1 MIKENF
7 KFPLLE
13 LVELVIGNPQSR
25 ETLIQKLNQ
34 DEHHVIRGKSFQ
46 LQPLLVLSN
55 LNFKFLVCSFQYLI
69 LRLDSYQKTQQSLG
83 IVWAR
88 PQVILVFEQK
98 KSLAKCLEQSKAV
111 RHIALTKSQRSKR
124 QPLNSLRW
132 LIYVQVFN
140 SVVNTKLPVKL
151 SYQRSITVSLET

>member
-83 IVWAR
+83 MVWAR

-98 KSLAKCLEQSKAV
+98 KSLAKPRTIQSSSSY
-111 RHIALTKSQRSKR
+111 RSDEGLT
-124 QPLNSLRW
+124 
-132 LIYVQVFN
+132 
-140 SVVNTKLPVKL
+140 
-151 SYQRSITVSLET
+151 LETSAFKLFTMANLRSSFQLSC

>member
-7 KFPLLE
+7 KFPLLQ
-13 LVELVIGNPQSR
+13 LVELAIGNPQSR

-34 DEHHVIRGKSFQ
+34 DEHHIILGKSFQ
-46 LQPLLVLSN
+46 LQPLLLFSN

-83 IVWAR
+83 MVWAR

-98 KSLAKCLEQSKAV
+98 KSLAKPRTIQSSSSY
-111 RHIALTKSQRSKR
+111 RSDEGLT
-124 QPLNSLRW
+124 
-132 LIYVQVFN
+132 
-140 SVVNTKLPVKL
+140 
-151 SYQRSITVSLET
+151 LETSPFKLFTMANLRSSFQLSCSH

>member
-83 IVWAR
+83 MVWAR

-98 KSLAKCLEQSKAV
+98 KSLAKPRTIQSSSSY
-111 RHIALTKSQRSKR
+111 RSDEGLTHETSAFKLFTMANLRSSF
-124 QPLNSLRW
+124 Q
-132 LIYVQVFN
+132 
-140 SVVNTKLPVKL
+140 L
-151 SYQRSITVSLET
+151 SC

>member
-34 DEHHVIRGKSFQ
+34 DEHHIILGKSFQ

-55 LNFKFLVCSFQYLI
+55 LNFKFLVCSFQYLV

-83 IVWAR
+83 MVWAR
-88 PQVILVFEQK
+88 PQVIVVFEQK
-98 KSLAKCLEQSKAV
+98 KSLAKPRTIQSSSSY
-111 RHIALTKSQRSKR
+111 RSDEGLT
-124 QPLNSLRW
+124 
-132 LIYVQVFN
+132 
-140 SVVNTKLPVKL
+140 
-151 SYQRSITVSLET
+151 LETSAFKLFTVANLRSSFQLSCSH

>member
-83 IVWAR
+83 MVWAR

-98 KSLAKCLEQSKAV
+98 KSLAKPRTIQSSSSY
-111 RHIALTKSQRSKR
+111 RSDEGLT
-124 QPLNSLRW
+124 
-132 LIYVQVFN
+132 
-140 SVVNTKLPVKL
+140 
-151 SYQRSITVSLET
+151 LETSAFKLFTTANLRSSFQLSC

>member
-7 KFPLLE
+7 KFPLLQ
-13 LVELVIGNPQSR
+13 LVELAIGNPQSR

-34 DEHHVIRGKSFQ
+34 DEHHIILGKSFQ

-83 IVWAR
+83 MVWAR

-98 KSLAKCLEQSKAV
+98 KSLAKPRTIQSSSSY
-111 RHIALTKSQRSKR
+111 RSDEGLT
-124 QPLNSLRW
+124 
-132 LIYVQVFN
+132 
-140 SVVNTKLPVKL
+140 
-151 SYQRSITVSLET
+151 LETSPFKLFTMANLRSSFQLSCSH

>member
-25 ETLIQKLNQ
+25 QTLIQKLNQ
-34 DEHHVIRGKSFQ
+34 DEHHIILGKSFQ

-83 IVWAR
+83 MVWAR

-98 KSLAKCLEQSKAV
+98 KSLAKPRTIQSSSSY
-111 RHIALTKSQRSKR
+111 RSDEGLT
-124 QPLNSLRW
+124 
-132 LIYVQVFN
+132 
-140 SVVNTKLPVKL
+140 
-151 SYQRSITVSLET
+151 LETSAFKLFTIANLRSSFQLSCSH

>member
-13 LVELVIGNPQSR
+13 LAELVIGNPQSR
-25 ETLIQKLNQ
+25 QTLIQKLNQ
-34 DEHHVIRGKSFQ
+34 DEHHIILGKSFQ

-69 LRLDSYQKTQQSLG
+69 LRLDNYQKTQQSLG

-98 KSLAKCLEQSKAV
+98 KSLAKPRTIQSSSPY
-111 RHIALTKSQRSKR
+111 RSDEGLT
-124 QPLNSLRW
+124 
-132 LIYVQVFN
+132 
-140 SVVNTKLPVKL
+140 
-151 SYQRSITVSLET
+151 LETSAFKLFTVANLRSSFQLSCSH

>member
-83 IVWAR
+83 MVWAR
-88 PQVILVFEQK
+88 PQVIVVFEQK
-98 KSLAKCLEQSKAV
+98 KSLAKPRTIQSSSSY
-111 RHIALTKSQRSKR
+111 RSDEGLT
-124 QPLNSLRW
+124 
-132 LIYVQVFN
+132 
-140 SVVNTKLPVKL
+140 
-151 SYQRSITVSLET
+151 LETSAFKLFTMANLRSSFQLSC

>member
-13 LVELVIGNPQSR
+13 LAELVIGNPQSR
-25 ETLIQKLNQ
+25 QTLIQKLNS
-34 DEHHVIRGKSFQ
+34 DEHHIILGKSFQ

-69 LRLDSYQKTQQSLG
+69 LRLDNYQKTQQSLG

-98 KSLAKCLEQSKAV
+98 KSLAKPRTIQSSSSY
-111 RHIALTKSQRSKR
+111 RSDEGLT
-124 QPLNSLRW
+124 
-132 LIYVQVFN
+132 
-140 SVVNTKLPVKL
+140 
-151 SYQRSITVSLET
+151 LETSAFKLFTMANLRSSFQLSC

>member
-55 LNFKFLVCSFQYLI
+55 LNFKLLVCSFQYVI

-83 IVWAR
+83 MVWAR

-98 KSLAKCLEQSKAV
+98 KSLAKPRTIQSSSSY
-111 RHIALTKSQRSKR
+111 RSDEGLT
-124 QPLNSLRW
+124 
-132 LIYVQVFN
+132 
-140 SVVNTKLPVKL
+140 
-151 SYQRSITVSLET
+151 LETSAFKLFTMANLRSSFQLSC

>member
-25 ETLIQKLNQ
+25 QTLIQKLNQ
-34 DEHHVIRGKSFQ
+34 DEHHIILGKSFQ

-83 IVWAR
+83 MVWAR

-98 KSLAKCLEQSKAV
+98 KSLAKPRTIQSSSSY
-111 RHIALTKSQRSKR
+111 RSDEGLT
-124 QPLNSLRW
+124 
-132 LIYVQVFN
+132 
-140 SVVNTKLPVKL
+140 
-151 SYQRSITVSLET
+151 LETSPFKLFTMANLRSSFQLSCSH

>member
-13 LVELVIGNPQSR
+13 LVELVIGNPQSCQ
-25 ETLIQKLNQ
+25 TLIQKLNQ
-34 DEHHVIRGKSFQ
+34 DEHYIILGKSFQ

-98 KSLAKCLEQSKAV
+98 KSLAKMPRTIQSNSSY
-111 RHIALTKSQRSKR
+111 RSDEGLT
-124 QPLNSLRW
+124 
-132 LIYVQVFN
+132 
-140 SVVNTKLPVKL
+140 
-151 SYQRSITVSLET
+151 LETSAFKLFTVANLRSSFQLSCSH

>member
-25 ETLIQKLNQ
+25 QTLIQKLNQ
-34 DEHHVIRGKSFQ
+34 DEHHIILGKSFQ
-46 LQPLLVLSN
+46 LQPLLLFSN

-83 IVWAR
+83 MVWAR

-98 KSLAKCLEQSKAV
+98 KSLAKPRTIQSSSSY
-111 RHIALTKSQRSKR
+111 RSDEGLT
-124 QPLNSLRW
+124 
-132 LIYVQVFN
+132 
-140 SVVNTKLPVKL
+140 
-151 SYQRSITVSLET
+151 LETSPFKLFTMANLRSSFQLSCSH

>member
-7 KFPLLE
+7 KFPLLQ
-13 LVELVIGNPQSR
+13 LVELAIGNPQSR

-34 DEHHVIRGKSFQ
+34 DEHHIILGKSFQ
-46 LQPLLVLSN
+46 LQPLLLFSN

-83 IVWAR
+83 MVWAR

-98 KSLAKCLEQSKAV
+98 KSLAKPRTIQSSSSY
-111 RHIALTKSQRSKR
+111 RSDEGLT
-124 QPLNSLRW
+124 
-132 LIYVQVFN
+132 
-140 SVVNTKLPVKL
+140 
-151 SYQRSITVSLET
+151 LETSAFKLFTMANLRSSFQLSCSH

>member
-7 KFPLLE
+7 KFPLLQ
-13 LVELVIGNPQSR
+13 LVELAIGNPQSR

-34 DEHHVIRGKSFQ
+34 DEHHIILGKSFQ

-69 LRLDSYQKTQQSLG
+69 LRLDSYPKTQQSLG
-83 IVWAR
+83 MVWAR

-98 KSLAKCLEQSKAV
+98 KSLTKPRTIQSSSSY
-111 RHIALTKSQRSKR
+111 RSDEGLT
-124 QPLNSLRW
+124 
-132 LIYVQVFN
+132 
-140 SVVNTKLPVKL
+140 
-151 SYQRSITVSLET
+151 LETSAFKLFTVANLRSSFQLSCSH

>member
-13 LVELVIGNPQSR
+13 LVELVIGNPRSR

-34 DEHHVIRGKSFQ
+34 DEHHIILGKSFQ
-46 LQPLLVLSN
+46 SQPLLVLSN

-83 IVWAR
+83 MVWAR

-98 KSLAKCLEQSKAV
+98 KSLAKPRTIQSSSSY
-111 RHIALTKSQRSKR
+111 RSDEGLT
-124 QPLNSLRW
+124 
-132 LIYVQVFN
+132 
-140 SVVNTKLPVKL
+140 
-151 SYQRSITVSLET
+151 LETSAFKLFTTANLRSSFQLSC

>member
-25 ETLIQKLNQ
+25 QTLIQKLNQ
-34 DEHHVIRGKSFQ
+34 DEHHIILGKSFQ

-83 IVWAR
+83 MVWAR

-98 KSLAKCLEQSKAV
+98 KSLAKPRTIQSSSSY
-111 RHIALTKSQRSKR
+111 RSDEGLT
-124 QPLNSLRW
+124 
-132 LIYVQVFN
+132 
-140 SVVNTKLPVKL
+140 
-151 SYQRSITVSLET
+151 LETSAFKLFTMANLRSSFQLSC

>member
-69 LRLDSYQKTQQSLG
+69 LRLGSYQKTQQSLG
-83 IVWAR
+83 MVWAR

-98 KSLAKCLEQSKAV
+98 KSLAKPRTIQSSSSY
-111 RHIALTKSQRSKR
+111 RSDEGLT
-124 QPLNSLRW
+124 
-132 LIYVQVFN
+132 
-140 SVVNTKLPVKL
+140 
-151 SYQRSITVSLET
+151 LETSAFKLFTTANLRSSFQLSC